1 MWEIATITVLLA
13 LAFTFTN
20 GFQDASA
27 IAATFIASRSATP
40 RQGIILV
47 AGMVFLGTIL
57 GGTAVAFT
65 LSGLIT
71 STSGDQT
78 VAITLA
84 ALAAATGWNI
94 LTWHYGLP
102 SSSTHAIVGG
112 LVGAAVAAGG
122 LGSVYWGLEE
132 LLMPPHALEGL
143 TKILVFL
150 VVSVLIGFAGSFL
163 LQKTTSVLLRNADRS
178 VNRELKRLNWIA
190 AAAMAFSNGSNDSQK
205 QLGIIA
211 LVLFAAGQ
219 TAAIE
224 TPFGIRVALALAIG
238 LGTLSG
244 GWRIMNTL
252 GRRIFEIEP
261 VHSFDSQLSSGISI
275 ALSTAAGAPVS
286 STHIISTSIIGV
298 GAAANPKKVHWPV
311 GRDILAAMVL
321 TIPITMLLAAF
332 VYLLISSFTGA

>member
-1 MWEIATITVLLA
+1 MWEIAIITVALA
-13 LAFTFTN
+13 LVFTFTN

-47 AGMVFLGTIL
+47 AAMVFIGAIL

-71 STSGDQT
+71 IDSADQT
-78 VAITLA
+78 VVVTLA
-84 ALAAATGWNI
+84 ALMAATGWNL
-94 LTWHYGLP
+94 LTWRYGLP
-102 SSSTHAIVGG
+102 SSSTHALVGG
-112 LVGAAVAAGG
+112 LVGAAIAAAG
-122 LGSVYWGLEE
+122 LGSVYWGIEE
-132 LLMPPHALEGL
+132 LLVPPHALEGL

-150 VVSVLIGFAGSFL
+150 FVSVLIGFAGSFL
-163 LQKTTSVLLRNADRS
+163 LQRTSSVLLRNARRS
-178 VNRELKRLNWIA
+178 VNRDLKRLNWVA

-219 TAAIE
+219 TMAVEA
-224 TPFGIRVALALAIG
+224 PYGIRVGLALAIA
-238 LGTLSG
+238 LGTLGG

-261 VHSFDSQLSSGISI
+261 IHSFDSQLSSGISI
-275 ALSTAAGAPVS
+275 AFSTVAGAPVS
-286 STHIISTSIIGV
+286 STHIISTSVIGV
-298 GAAANPKKVHWPV
+298 GAAENPKKVHWRV
-311 GRDILAAMVL
+311 GRDIIMAMVL
-321 TIPITMLLAAF
+321 TIPATMLLAAF
-332 VYLLISSFTGA
+332 LYLLISSFTGG